1 MKKVVF
7 KSIFIKNFL
16 SIGEKSLSLDFSKG
30 INLITGENLDN
41 GTRNGVGKSSLI
53 EAIYWCLFGNTIR
66 DIKNDKIIHNK
77 TKKDCEVSLILNVT
91 NSDKSVTCYNI
102 KRFLAPSKIQ
112 IYCEDKDIT
121 LSTIPNNDDYIKN
134 LLGASE
140 ELFNNAVIMTANN
153 TLPFM
158 AQKKIDKRKFLEGV
172 FNLNV
177 FNDMLLKT
185 RSDYNEIKKENDI
198 KCNDF
203 VNQQRNL
210 EIFEK
215 QSKIYQEQKQNK
227 IKNFN
232 SFIDKIKNDIK
243 ELEKQ
248 DINISDILKQIK
260 KTQEKLLQANTL
272 LNEKEEEI
280 VKLNNQHTEIKVNL
294 EQLQKEKNNLL
305 KKQEICPVCNRAYSD
320 SEIEI
325 VKDKILK
332 IEEKFKKLSE
342 NKLKIYSN
350 LQKQSNKKIEIKN
363 IISQINLK
371 IKELEQLKNV
381 TEAKDEKIKELNI
394 KIKEYKKIISD
405 LKEEKDPSE
414 DEIRKI
420 NQNIKE
426 IDDALKSIKMQ
437 LSILESVKFVL
448 SEEGV
453 KTFIIKKMLNVLNE
467 KLNYYLKNLD
477 APCTCIF
484 NEQFEETIK
493 NLEGKECSYFNFS
506 GGERKRIDISILF
519 MFQDILRFYSGT
531 FFSLSMYDELFDSA
545 IDESGIQKIIEILKN
560 RVDLNEESIY
570 IVSHNKSSIKNNF
583 DNVVFLQ
590 KNKNQTEM
598 IS

>member
-215 QSKIYQEQKQNK
+215 QSKIYQEQKQNNYQML
-227 IKNFN
+227 IK
-232 SFIDKIKNDIK
+232 
-243 ELEKQ
+243 
-248 DINISDILKQIK
+248 
-260 KTQEKLLQANTL
+260 
-272 LNEKEEEI
+272 
-280 VKLNNQHTEIKVNL
+280 
-294 EQLQKEKNNLL
+294 
-305 KKQEICPVCNRAYSD
+305 
-320 SEIEI
+320 
-325 VKDKILK
+325 
-332 IEEKFKKLSE
+332 
-342 NKLKIYSN
+342 
-350 LQKQSNKKIEIKN
+350 
-363 IISQINLK
+363 
-371 IKELEQLKNV
+371 
-381 TEAKDEKIKELNI
+381 
-394 KIKEYKKIISD
+394 
-405 LKEEKDPSE
+405 
-414 DEIRKI
+414 
-420 NQNIKE
+420 
-426 IDDALKSIKMQ
+426 
-437 LSILESVKFVL
+437 
-448 SEEGV
+448 
-453 KTFIIKKMLNVLNE
+453 
-467 KLNYYLKNLD
+467 
-477 APCTCIF
+477 
-484 NEQFEETIK
+484 
-493 NLEGKECSYFNFS
+493 
-506 GGERKRIDISILF
+506 
-519 MFQDILRFYSGT
+519 
-531 FFSLSMYDELFDSA
+531 
-545 IDESGIQKIIEILKN
+545 
-560 RVDLNEESIY
+560 
-570 IVSHNKSSIKNNF
+570 
-583 DNVVFLQ
+583 
-590 KNKNQTEM
+590 
-598 IS
+598 

>member
-77 TKKDCEVSLILNVT
+77 TKKDCEDSLILNVT

-227 IKNFN
+227 IKKFN

-248 DINISDILKQIK
+248 DINTSDILKQIK
-260 KTQEKLLQANTL
+260 KTQEKLLQANAL

-305 KKQEICPVCNRAYSD
+305 KKQEICPVCNRTYSD

-363 IISQINLK
+363 VISQINLK

-405 LKEEKDPSE
+405 LKEEKDQSE
-414 DEIRKI
+414 DEIKKI

-426 IDDALKSIKMQ
+426 IDEALKSIKIQ

-453 KTFIIKKMLNVLNE
+453 KTFIIKKMLDVLNE
-467 KLNYYLKNLD
+467 KLNYYLKKLD

>member
-325 VKDKILK
+325 VKNKILK